1 MTQNRRPFNGTASTS
16 SDLLSGLDRRSVLR
30 APTALPGGVRQARR
44 LIELARRREIKAVLV
59 TELSRWGR
67 STADLVGTLDN
78 LHGWGV
84 SVLALNGQSFD
95 LSTAT
100 GKMMRSIMAAL
111 AEFGGT

>member
-1 MTQNRRPFNGTASTS
+1 M
-16 SDLLSGLDRRSVLR
+16 
-30 APTALPGGVRQARR
+30 
-44 LIELARRREIKAVLV
+44 
-59 TELSRWGR
+59 
-67 STADLVGTLDN
+67 GTLDN